1 MRIRDSSL
9 QSIRRVRTH
18 CYRARSVFVRQT
30 ESRTG
35 CALYTASP
43 EEGRENFP
51 PGGNDEVS
59 VLGVLGNGFPLEKA
73 QGKKVFL
80 MGGGIGIPPM
90 LQLAKELQADKQII
104 LGYRN
109 QDLFLAEELR
119 QNGTVYI
126 ATEDGSVGCRGNVMD
141 AIRENGLK
149 AEVIMA
155 CGPMPMLRAIK
166 QYAEENGIEA
176 YLSLEERMACGV
188 GACLGCVC
196 KTKEVDHHSHVHNA
210 RICTDGPVFEAKEV
224 DI

>member
-1 MRIRDSSL
+1 
-9 QSIRRVRTH
+9 
-18 CYRARSVFVRQT
+18 
-30 ESRTG
+30 
-35 CALYTASP
+35 
-43 EEGRENFP
+43 
-51 PGGNDEVS
+51 
-59 VLGVLGNGFPLEKA
+59 
-73 QGKKVFL
+73 

-155 CGPMPMLRAIK
+155 CTPAIVTFVFIRYPPLLL
-166 QYAEENGIEA
+166 QIP
-176 YLSLEERMACGV
+176 
-188 GACLGCVC
+188 
-196 KTKEVDHHSHVHNA
+196 DHPYKCAHCAHAN
-210 RICTDGPVFEAKEV
+210 DGPPPLSYRHSVQL
-224 DI
+224 